1 MATPLNI
8 YNLDKFN
15 PYDFFIPLTFSINDF
30 RDISTRNGTFSKTVK
45 IPGTKKNDS
54 LLGHSFK
61 ITAEGFFDRNTRVP
75 AIIEKDGIRYLDG
88 SMQLKSVDITDNKS
102 HVYNII
108 LYSNLSD
115 WGALIKDKNIRDL
128 EYDTLTYN
136 PTNVEA
142 SWSYN
147 GRDNGYTFPLINYN
161 EFAAYPTLETTNIVV
176 EDFLPGVFVYDV
188 FRKIFDDIGYQLK
201 PGFFGREEYRDLI
214 MPSINT
220 DLSASKEFLDANRAR
235 AIVGNTQSVV
245 LNSQTGLFNFYTGLE
260 DPSSNWSNFYYV
272 IPFPNSNFSGNATI
286 EVTNLQFAFDNDVTF
301 KISEY
306 QTLSILSQVIDEQ
319 TITVKKNSQEVATFE
334 LSFNDVTLTD
344 GYYILIEWSATNSG
358 TKLQVQPSGLQFNIT
373 PISAPLVNGS
383 EISIKDFVYDIG
395 QSNFVKHFVQ
405 LFNLVHL
412 TDERSKTVEF
422 LHRDDFYKSIEEAED
437 WSEKLDVSKKQTI
450 EQIDEKLNR
459 NLLFEY
465 KNDTEDVNL
474 VGFKDTWDTTISNDS
489 RKLDN
494 EFLKDE
500 KTIADIPFAGSVGSG
515 TIIQEAGGSLYLP
528 QLINNYKSV
537 GDELDL
543 KPRLLIYE
551 GLKSGN
557 FTFESVSKSSFP
569 SSYYIKKASGPFDV
583 SLSFKN
589 LNDISKSLQDND
601 VGLVDRHYKEQIR
614 QFNESRLYTCYL
626 RLTGVDIVNL
636 NFRTPKLINGVYY
649 YLNKIEDYKAGVFES
664 VKCELIQIV

>member
-61 ITAEGFFDRNTRVP
+61 ITAEGFFDRNKRVP

-88 SMQLKSVDITDNKS
+88 SMQLKSVDITDGKS

-128 EYDTLTYN
+128 EYDTITYN

-147 GRDNGYTFPLINYN
+147 GRDNGYTFPLINYGYFN
-161 EFAAYPTLETTNIVV
+161 GDAHTTDQQV
-176 EDFLPGVFVYDV
+176 EEFLPSVFVYDV
-188 FRKIFDDIGYQLK
+188 FRKIFKDIGYQLK
-201 PGFFGREEYRDLI
+201 PGFFGRQEFRDLI
-214 MPSINT
+214 MPSILT
-220 DLSASKEFLDANRAR
+220 DLSTSSETLNDNR
-235 AIVGNTQSVV
+235 
-245 LNSQTGLFNFYTGLE
+245 
-260 DPSSNWSNFYYV
+260 
-272 IPFPNSNFSGNATI
+272 I
-286 EVTNLQFAFDNDVTF
+286 EVLSFYGLYFAQRITNQDQF
-301 KISEY
+301 
-306 QTLSILSQVIDEQ
+306 
-319 TITVKKNSQEVATFE
+319 
-334 LSFNDVTLTD
+334 LSFNDITHD
-344 GYYILIEWSATNSG
+344 GGSNYSSSTIPYIAPFLSGNYSG
-358 TKLQVQPSGLQFNIT
+358 TASVSLKNSQIIANNIDIIIEEYTPGLVFVKELAFETIDLPSNSNIATIDLAFNDISIAQGNYVRVKCHSDNANPKIDVTFNSLNIT
-373 PISAPLVNGS
+373 PISAPLANGE
-383 EISIKDFVYDIG
+383 EISIKDFVYDMDQNAFIKAFI
-395 QSNFVKHFVQ
+395 QE
-405 LFNLVHL
+405 LNLVHL
-412 TDERSKTVEF
+412 TDERAKTVEF
-422 LHRDDFYKSIEEAED
+422 LHRDDFYLGIEEAED

-450 EQIDEKLNR
+450 EQIDDKLNR
-459 NLLFEY
+459 QLDFKYKEDDNDPFLESFTNTWSTNLT
-465 KNDTEDVNL
+465 D
-474 VGFKDTWDTTISNDS
+474 DS

-500 KTIADIPFAGSVGSG
+500 KTIADLPFAGSVGSG
-515 TIIQEAGGSLYLP
+515 TITQSAGGSLYLP
-528 QLINNYKSV
+528 QLVNNFKNAGKEINL
-537 GDELDL
+537 E
-543 KPRLLIYE
+543 PRLLIYE
-551 GLKSGN
+551 GLKTGY
-557 FTFESVSKSSFP
+557 FTFEGVLKSEYP
-569 SSYYIKKASGPFDV
+569 SSYFIKKGSGPFDV

-589 LNDISKSLQDND
+589 LNEVDKSIQANDI
-601 VGLVDRHYKEQIR
+601 GLVDRFYKEQIR

-636 NFRTPKLINGVYY
+636 NFRKPKLINGVYY
-649 YLNKIEDYKAGVFES
+649 YLNKVEDYKAGVFES